1 MKLETPETY
10 YASKYKNRYSIEY
23 GQQRIDTGYEFN
35 SDVNELLS
43 DNVFQQVLTVR
54 DSSKYYRSY
63 FNGSKEQP
71 CFLVDNC
78 DWTLYKTKEDSTT
91 QTLYGSQYITRISD

>member
-1 MKLETPETY
+1 MSLQIWLPFTKDD
-10 YASKYKNRYSIEY
+10 SNY
-23 GQQRIDTGYEFN
+23 GILNMNPTSNTGKKVNSDHWGGYEFN

-63 FNGSKEQP
+63 FNGNKEG
-71 CFLVDNC
+71 D
-78 DWTLYKTKEDSTT
+78 
-91 QTLYGSQYITRISD
+91 